1 MKVIKRV
8 QVNALGII
16 NMQYAIQFEHP
27 KRLSNNGSCWTGI
40 SSRNMERAGMSR
52 IMIK

>member
-27 KRLSNNGSCWTGI
+27 KRLSNNGSCWTG
-40 SSRNMERAGMSR
+40 NF
-52 IMIK
+52 IKKHGKSWYEPYYD